1 MSNQRAFMSGGF
13 KCAVAPNPAQERNP
27 NTMHSPATRSL
38 WFVGCWLLP
47 LGMSQAQ
54 FNDGVTMGLGPAD
67 EAAPELAFP
76 DPDAQVHP
84 YEHVHHAYAQVLNVQ
99 PVYEIP
105 APEYPDHCDRH
116 ELLLPDHG
124 DHMSLPT
131 VDDEGDE
138 ATPDNEIAI
147 EEDCLPDEETDQEP
161 ILVGYDVEYRYRGEV
176 FISRLNE
183 YPGDRLR
190 IRVAIAPIELT
201 GVDEG
206 SAAPDEELPPD
217 DAEDELHEDPAF
229 P

>member
-1 MSNQRAFMSGGF
+1 
-13 KCAVAPNPAQERNP
+13 
-27 NTMHSPATRSL
+27 MHSPATRSL

-47 LGMSQAQ
+47 LGISQAR
-54 FNDGVTMGLGPAD
+54 FNDDAAMGQGPAG
-67 EAAPELAFP
+67 EAVPELVFS

-99 PVYEIP
+99 PVYE
-105 APEYPDHCDRH
+105 APPPEFPDHCDRH
-116 ELLLPDHG
+116 ELLLPDDGG
-124 DHMSLPT
+124 DIQRET
-131 VDDEGDE
+131 TEDE
-138 ATPDNEIAI
+138 AREEPHDGSEIAI
-147 EEDCLPDEETDQEP
+147 EENCLPDGEIDQEP

-201 GVDEG
+201 GADEDDH
-206 SAAPDEELPPD
+206 SADEEIPPEEVD
-217 DAEDELHEDPAF
+217 GERQDDPAL